1 MANAKSTPKTTPK
14 SKKLPPKKPRAL
26 DASDEAAA
34 LWELCEEHAGRVPEL
49 EATLLAAVA
58 EPGAEAAAMQRSIDR
73 GDASTLNALY
83 NKLSLSIDPALREY
97 FEGLVREGRE
107 HPAEHES
114 NTPGA
119 LCFLGLCM
127 DDWAEYEAFVS
138 ETLGP
143 LAQLDRLRRL
153 ELAVCAA
160 RRIEGRADN
169 GGLAFLRREAERWAA
184 QVNERTTDTALS
196 ALAFLLRREDKPTAK
211 VFAAMIE
218 RAVPDERTERTLSKL
233 RALCASATP
242 ARSAAKRG

>member
-1 MANAKSTPKTTPK
+1 MATTK
-14 SKKLPPKKPRAL
+14 KKASKRAAPREL

-49 EATLLAAVA
+49 ESTLLAAVA
-58 EPGAEAAAMQRSIDR
+58 EKGPEADAMQRSIDR

-83 NKLSLSIDPALREY
+83 TKLSASIDPALREY
-97 FEGLVREGRE
+97 FEALVREGRE
-107 HPAEHES
+107 HPAEHPS

-160 RRIEGRADN
+160 RRIESHADN

-184 QVNERTTDTALS
+184 QVNARTSDTALS

-211 VFAAMIE
+211 VFAAMLE

-233 RALCASATP
+233 RALHASATP
-242 ARSAAKRG
+242 GRAAATRG